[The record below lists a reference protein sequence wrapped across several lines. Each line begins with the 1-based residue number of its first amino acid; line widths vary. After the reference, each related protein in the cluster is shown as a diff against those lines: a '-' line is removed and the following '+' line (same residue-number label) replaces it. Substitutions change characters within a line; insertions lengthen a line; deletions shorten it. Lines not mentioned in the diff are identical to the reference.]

1 MSMKRIFV
9 SIPAAAAAVAVI
21 LGVGTV
27 ASAAAQADFPAKGR
41 AITFIVP
48 ANPGGGN
55 DQMCRVL
62 APALEKELGVPVQVV
77 NRPAAG
83 GQQAYTTV
91 ANSKPDGLTISEV
104 ILPTAAILHLDPS
117 RGVPWNRESFA
128 LLGMNAVDPGV
139 VQVAAD
145 GPYKTLKDLIDAAKA
160 RPDQI
165 TMGVTEY
172 MGQDHLAAMQLQKIA
187 GVKFRIVNFTGNTE
201 RDPLILG
208 GKLDAGISN
217 VAPQYPAWKA
227 GTMRLLGV
235 MDKVEHPMLPGVP
248 TFESQGYPMVQLTAR
263 GYMVS
268 SKTPPHI
275 LEVLQSA
282 TKKAL
287 GDPEVIKRMT
297 DIGVPFR
304 YMPPAEAAEYW
315 ANMESE
321 IEPLVKEALDAK

>member
-1 MSMKRIFV
+1 MKRLIS
-9 SIPAAAAAVAVI
+9 SIPAMAAVIAMMLGVPTIAPAAAEAN
-21 LGVGTV
+21 
-27 ASAAAQADFPAKGR
+27 FPPKGR
-41 AITFIVP
+41 AVTFIVP

-55 DQMCRVL
+55 DQMCRIL

-104 ILPTAAILHLDPS
+104 ILPTAAILHMDPS

-139 VQVAAD
+139 VQVASD

-160 RPDQI
+160 KPDQI
-165 TMGVTEY
+165 TLGVTEY
-172 MGQDHLAAMQLQKIA
+172 MGQDHLAALQLQKIA

-268 SKTPPHI
+268 SKTPPEI
-275 LEVLQSA
+275 LAVLQSA
-282 TKKAL
+282 TGKAL
-287 GDPEVIKRMT
+287 SDPDVIKKMT

-304 YMPPAEAAEYW
+304 YMPPKEAADYW
-315 ANMESE
+315 AQMEEE
-321 IEPLVKEALDAK
+321 IKPLVEEALKSK